1 MVHFIMI
8 STEHDLS
15 PGTRQYKWLEQDLKS
30 IDRSKTPWVII
41 GGHRPMY
48 TSEIDPGKNE
58 KCFSCMI
65 IIHDKTHTKLPL
77 LHVPHDNV

>member
-15 PGTRQYKWLEQDLKS
+15 PGSRQYVWLQEDLRN
-30 IDRSKTPWVII
+30 IDRSRTPWVIL

-48 TSEIDPGKNE
+48 TSEIDPG
-58 KCFSCMI
+58 M
-65 IIHDKTHTKLPL
+65 
-77 LHVPHDNV
+77 